1 MSILNRLA
9 FAAVECKTRITYR
22 LPVWVVTW
30 IKRPTV
36 RIEFVREDQVPLVIR
51 VHIRCLCVGILR
63 GVQIDGSKVSW
74 HLRDLAG
81 AICASR
87 SEATLIGWSFLE
99 EMTHYRVTF
108 YESGVQKEATS
119 INSRSIPALIN
130 KYYIS

>member
-81 AICASR
+81 AICASGPK
-87 SEATLIGWSFLE
+87 ATLIGRSFLE
-99 EMTHYRVTF
+99 EMTHYRVAC
-108 YESGVQKEATS
+108 YESGVKMEA
-119 INSRSIPALIN
+119 NSVNGQAYQR
-130 KYYIS
+130 